1 MIQTQIQENYSKL
14 LYASKLFTRNAHD
27 AEDLTHDTI
36 TKALSKADQWN
47 GGDVYNW
54 MVSIMRRLSIDQHRK
69 AKPNLNSFDIT
80 DTNSQYRN
88 IKTSSLNPE
97 QSHLKRVKQKAVK
110 EAFNYAVSRINPD
123 LAKVYMIHKV
133 GGMKTKDVAKVTKLT
148 ESCIRTRIRLAKKAI
163 KKELENSKYYVYLK
177 EYNLIK

>member
-1 MIQTQIQENYSKL
+1 MIQAQIKENYGKL
-14 LYASKLFTRNAHD
+14 LYASRLFTYNQQD

-36 TKALSKADQWN
+36 TKALSKSDQWN
-47 GGDVYNW
+47 GGDVYKW
-54 MVSIMRRLSIDQHRK
+54 MVSIMRRINIDQHRK

-88 IKTSSLNPE
+88 IKTSYLNPE
-97 QSHLKRVKQKAVK
+97 QSRLEKDKQDLVK
-110 EAFNYAVSRINPD
+110 EAFNYAVSRIKPP
-123 LAKVYMIHKV
+123 LAKIYMMHKV

-163 KKELENSKYYVYLK
+163 KKELENSKYYVYLR